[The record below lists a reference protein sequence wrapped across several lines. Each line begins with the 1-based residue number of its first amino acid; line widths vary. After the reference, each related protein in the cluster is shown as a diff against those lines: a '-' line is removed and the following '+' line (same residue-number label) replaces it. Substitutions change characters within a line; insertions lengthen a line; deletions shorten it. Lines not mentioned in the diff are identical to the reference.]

1 MLNLTAI
8 RKIVTDRCEIG
19 YELADST
26 CGISLISASDI
37 EDAGNG
43 VFVATF
49 RLPIE
54 KEHALARVAHLVCGD
69 VGSGFHLFV
78 KEKEEYGLPYLDCV
92 WVIVPDEKTEE
103 VEQGE

>member
-1 MLNLTAI
+1 MLGIDAI

-19 YELADST
+19 YSLVDDK
-26 CGISLISASDI
+26 CWFPLISSSDI
-37 EDAGNG
+37 EDAGGG
-43 VFVATF
+43 VFVARF

-78 KEKEEYGLPYLDCV
+78 KELEEYGIPYLDCV
-92 WVIVPDEKTEE
+92 WAIVPDEETEE
-103 VEQGE
+103 EGKGE